1 MAKKKEPTLKPA
13 GLGDLIEKATTALG
27 IDKCEGCEQRRINF
41 NRLFPWLKSNR
52 DFTKEE
58 SAFVKRIQSNPVIHS
73 EDLDKLFIL
82 YNDVFSSKLEKCA
95 CPGLIG
101 KLVERVA
108 AFA

>member
-1 MAKKKEPTLKPA
+1 MAKKQSIKSA

-27 IDKCEGCEQRRINF
+27 IDKCEACEQRRINL
-41 NRLFPWLKSNR
+41 NKMFPWLKSNR

-58 SAFVKRIQSNPVIHS
+58 VAFVKRIKSNPVIQS

-82 YNDVFSSKLEKCA
+82 YNDVFSSKLEKCQ
-95 CPGLIG
+95 CSGLVG
-101 KLVERVA
+101 KMVERLA

>member
-1 MAKKKEPTLKPA
+1 MAKKQSIKSA

-27 IDKCEGCEQRRINF
+27 IDKCEACEQRRINL
-41 NRLFPWLKSNR
+41 NKMFPWLKSNR

-58 SAFVKRIQSNPVIHS
+58 VAFVKRIKSNPVIVS

-82 YNDVFSSKLEKCA
+82 YNDVFNSKLEKCA

-101 KLVERVA
+101 KMVERVA